1 MYFKNYLFI
10 FIFLLFSCDNAIE
23 NKNLKNFSHPCE
35 FVDLKLEIYKE
46 INIFFDKYSDV
57 DDLEDVEM
65 IDFSKLM
72 KLWQKNDEIDFQ
84 IGLNHWDNFIMNCP
98 NYYIIDSLEKKM
110 NI

>member
-10 FIFLLFSCDNAIE
+10 FIFLLFSCDNSIE
-23 NKNLKNFSHPCE
+23 NKNLKNFSNPCE
-35 FVDLKLEIYKE
+35 FIDLKLEIYQE

-72 KLWQKNDEIDFQ
+72 KLWQKNDEIDFY
-84 IGLNHWDNFIMNCP
+84 IGLNHWDNFIINCA

-110 NI
+110 NF